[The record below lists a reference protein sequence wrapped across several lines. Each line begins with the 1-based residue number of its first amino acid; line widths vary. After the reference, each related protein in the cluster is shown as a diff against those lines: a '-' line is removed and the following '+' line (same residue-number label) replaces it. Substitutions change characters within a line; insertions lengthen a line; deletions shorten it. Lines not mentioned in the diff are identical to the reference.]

1 MLEQKDIEEAKK
13 LFKMWDLDN
22 IWHKPSL
29 AFREHTRKKAKDSLA
44 LALYLLEKR
53 EKTNELEENDTV
65 TLWIVTQSYYSMF
78 FEAEYLLAIDGKK
91 LPDDTNE
98 THKKVYLAFLYYY
111 IIKGSEL
118 EQKRPGNMTTS
129 RMSKALV
136 LFKEIQDETLELQ
149 RVQKSITDLKNEREQ
164 RNAFT
169 YLMSRTAELSE
180 ARNSTTKATEFRTLI
195 EEYIIARQ
203 LTRISSIE

>member
-1 MLEQKDIEEAKK
+1 MLEQKDIDEAKK
-13 LFKMWDLDN
+13 LFRMWDLQS

-44 LALYLLEKR
+44 LALYLLEKI

-91 LPDDTNE
+91 LPDDINE
-98 THKKVYLAFLYYY
+98 THKKIYLAFLYYY
-111 IIKGSEL
+111 LIKGSEL
-118 EQKRPGNMTTS
+118 EQKKPGKMTSS
-129 RMSKALV
+129 RMSRVLA
-136 LFKEIQDETLELQ
+136 LFKEMQDETLELQ
-149 RVQKSITDLKNEREQ
+149 RIQKSITDLKKEREE

-169 YLMSRTAELSE
+169 YQMSRTAERSE
-180 ARNSTTKATEFRTLI
+180 ARMSTIKAIEFRTLI
-195 EEYIIARQ
+195 EEYILARQ
-203 LTRISSIE
+203 QIKTGSI